1 MTRSSSNIS
10 TYSQIFVG
18 GPPQQVAAS
27 WKKPMLIISGLT
39 EEFLED
45 LEQKQLN
52 STTQASP
59 AKSGTRSNPPL
70 FPKDDTAD
78 DDAENSQSPLVTPA
92 SGRRGGRRAKGMKS
106 VSPRKKRPTRTAAPT
121 FPLTD
126 VDEEVLSNRAS
137 PSGSA
142 KNSSNKDAEQ
152 SQESDAD
159 PDISM
164 DFEPAP
170 EPWKPPPIPNLKKQE
185 SSFTAADATPQT
197 GPSLPKEPSIQTPQD
212 SSSTPIEVDLPPPL
226 EPINDELSDT
236 DLPPPFIVDYNEP
249 SESDCDD
256 AADYL
261 VKTRFKPMT
270 DPQAF
275 IAALTKYAPKAR
287 STDTLYTLALNT
299 QRALKAWQDQY
310 LVLDAKTAPH
320 AHPPK
325 KPCTGGRI
333 PVDPAVHEDM
343 KEADLYNYSYD
354 AKKVPGTQ
362 DPFAQRL
369 GRDFVGGR
377 ELRQRRARDML
388 GSAAPSE
395 EEEEDEDGRPGKRRR
410 RAVQRF
416 DGTGTGTG
424 TATGTDTPQRFGWGG
439 ARKRGI
445 SGVAGSET
453 PEVEG
458 RSKRVRTGAN
468 QLLPQRIREMR
479 GESAVTSSGEEGSPA
494 PQTKRRGRPPGSKNL
509 QRRSDAGI
517 KKGPR
522 KGTFGRTQ
530 KVVPVTLESLSQGQ
544 NQFALEPPTTTPTSI
559 PNPTTLPSTSTVF
572 QAAPQPA
579 TAPAADLATGS
590 ATPAAAEQ
598 FITTTPLSQYGT
610 SYVEDPATP
619 AGSTSDKKR
628 KQRVKSEKR
637 SQSMT
642 IWWAERKA
650 RAAEKKIAEMKAS
663 GHSINDSRAISS
675 PSSVT
680 FATGSPITPA
690 YSSAPGNMGVGS
702 GLAALPSGGGGRNPM
717 PLLAPAPTPAHTHQR
732 APPVYR
738 SAYPPPDPRT
748 SIPRPNSGPP
758 PTLAPAPPP
767 PPNPN
772 IPPPSAQRHSMP
784 GGPQPISPYPPR
796 GPQHPQPPPR
806 IAPTHGPGN
815 LYGKS
820 PLAPAGERQGPWATE
835 KVEQERE
842 RESAQMEEMQRE
854 YVGLRPHPNAR
865 MQ

>member
-27 WKKPMLIISGLT
+27 WKKPILIISGLT

-45 LEQKQLN
+45 LGQKPPIPQ
-52 STTQASP
+52 SQASP

-70 FPKDDTAD
+70 FPKDDIAD

-92 SGRRGGRRAKGMKS
+92 SGRRGGRRGKGMKS
-106 VSPRKKRPTRTAAPT
+106 ISPRKKRPTRTAAPT

-142 KNSSNKDAEQ
+142 KNSSSKDAEQ
-152 SQESDAD
+152 SQESDPD
-159 PDISM
+159 PDVSM

-170 EPWKPPPIPNLKKQE
+170 EPWKPPPNLKKQE
-185 SSFTAADATPQT
+185 SSFTIAISTPQT
-197 GPSLPKEPSIQTPQD
+197 GPSLLKEPSIQTPQD
-212 SSSTPIEVDLPPPL
+212 SSSTPIEVEPPPPL
-226 EPINDELSDT
+226 EPIDDELSDA

-275 IAALTKYAPKAR
+275 IAALTKYAPNVR
-287 STDTLYTLALNT
+287 STDALYALALNT
-299 QRALKAWQDQY
+299 QRALRAWQDQY

-354 AKKVPGTQ
+354 PKRVPGTQ

-369 GRDFVGGR
+369 GRDFAGGR

-395 EEEEDEDGRPGKRRR
+395 DEEEEDEGRPGKRRR

-424 TATGTDTPQRFGWGG
+424 TGTETPQRFGWGG

-458 RSKRVRTGAN
+458 RSKRARTGAS

-522 KGTFGRTQ
+522 KGTFGCTP
-530 KVVPVTLESLSQGQ
+530 KVAPVTLESLSQGQ
-544 NQFALEPPTTTPTSI
+544 NQFALEPPTTTPTSL
-559 PNPTTLPSTSTVF
+559 PNPTTLPPTSTVF

-579 TAPAADLATGS
+579 TAPAADLASGS

-610 SYVEDPATP
+610 SYVEDQATP
-619 AGSTSDKKR
+619 SGSTSDKKR

-663 GHSINDSRAISS
+663 GHPIKDSRAIGS

-680 FATGSPITPA
+680 FATGPITPA
-690 YSSAPGNMGVGS
+690 YSSAPGTMGTGS
-702 GLAALPSGGGGRNPM
+702 GLAALPSGGGARNPM

-738 SAYPPPDPRT
+738 SAYPLPDPRT
-748 SIPRPNSGPP
+748 SIPRPSSGPP

-772 IPPPSAQRHSMP
+772 IPPPTAQRHSLP
-784 GGPQPISPYPPR
+784 GAPPPIPPYPPR

-806 IAPTHGPGN
+806 IAAIHGPGN
-815 LYGKS
+815 TYSAS
-820 PLAPAGERQGPWATE
+820 PLAPAGERQGSRGAE
-835 KVEQERE
+835 KGEQERE
-842 RESAQMEEMQRE
+842 REPAQMEEIQRE
-854 YVGLRPHPNAR
+854 YIGLKPHPNAR